1 MSVGPARSLY
11 RSTVLARGKFPRHRG
26 LLGDPRARVFLAE
39 NPLCGDRVSLELVVR
54 SELSLAFDGHACL
67 LCVAST
73 DLLAEL
79 VAGASRELSVER
91 IQGFLTMLETGE
103 GQASD
108 DLSALLEVRALPIRV
123 ACVRLTWDVLLG
135 ELVGMSVDGMPTR

>member
-11 RSTVLARGKFPRHRG
+11 RSTVLARGKSPRHRG
-26 LLGDPRARVFLAE
+26 LLGDPRARVLLAE

-79 VAGASRELSVER
+79 VSGASRELTVVR
-91 IQGFLTMLETGE
+91 IRGFLKMLETGE
-103 GQASD
+103 GRASD
-108 DLSALLEVRALPIRV
+108 ELAALLEVRALPIRV

>member
-11 RSTVLARGKFPRHRG
+11 RSTVLARGKSPRHRG
-26 LLGDPRARVFLAE
+26 LVGDPRARVLLAE

-73 DLLAEL
+73 DLLADLVSGSSCEL
-79 VAGASRELSVER
+79 AVAQ

-108 DLSALLEVRALPIRV
+108 DLSALLEVRALPIRM

-135 ELVGMSVDGMPTR
+135 ELVGMSVDGMAKR

>member
-11 RSTVLARGKFPRHRG
+11 RSTVLARGKSPHHRG
-26 LLGDPRARVFLAE
+26 LLGDPHALVFLAE

-73 DLLAEL
+73 DLLADL
-79 VAGASRELSVER
+79 VSGASCALAVAR

-103 GQASD
+103 GKASD
-108 DLSALLEVRALPIRV
+108 ELSALLEVRALPIRV
-123 ACVRLTWDVLLG
+123 ACVRLTWDVLLR
-135 ELVGMSVDGMPTR
+135 ELSGVDGMPER